1 MKGSLEEISFVNLA
15 QFFAGNRHTGCLVI
29 WFFDGGEARVYF
41 DFGRIVSA
49 EYATSR
55 GQDAIQRLASK
66 KQLGR
71 FRFRFG
77 LRTEGQNITAASMS
91 VLLDMGRRNP
101 FTEFPIAS

>member
-1 MKGSLEEISFVNLA
+1 MKGSLEEIHFVNLA
-15 QFFAGNRHTGCLVI
+15 QFFAANRHTGCLVV

-41 DFGRIVSA
+41 DFGRIVNAQFGLSK
-49 EYATSR
+49 

-77 LRTEGQNITAASMS
+77 IRTEGQNITAASMS

-101 FTEFPIAS
+101 FKEFPIAS